1 MGRTTYKTA
10 PKAGLYTRLSVDDGI
25 TDRESNSITSQKQ
38 MLMQYAQYHGIEV
51 AETYV
56 DDGYSGT
63 NYDRPAFRQLIEDIQ
78 DGEVSTLITKDLSRL
93 GRNYLE
99 TGTYIEVFFPNHN
112 VRYIAIND
120 GVDSIDNAQMD
131 ITPFRNIINEMY
143 AKDTSRKIKSA
154 LHARRMQGKYMATTA
169 PFGYQKD
176 EKDHNHL
183 VIDEVT
189 APVVELIFSIAEE
202 GVGLHTICNRLRKA
216 KVIKPSFYKKEMFE
230 RYTDEEKMYDWDTA
244 YVSKILHDPVYAGNL
259 TVAERPTKTMRS
271 KKRQYIPYAEREV
284 IYGTHEPIIEQ
295 SRWNTVQKIL
305 ESRPPVI
312 GESSSGYDNIF
323 RGIIKC
329 ADCGSAML
337 AKVEQKRKRN
347 NVLDKTFYCCTKYRK
362 FGKEGCS
369 SHTIEARTVHEVV
382 LADIQKH
389 AGQALTDRKAMVT
402 EIAER
407 LNLQISADKEQQKKE
422 LRQCKQRVS
431 EIENLYAKLY
441 EDLTRELLT
450 EKRFQMLSARFDS
463 EQEELTAK
471 IKELEKSAIADKE
484 QLSSIEQFA
493 EQISGYAG
501 ITELNF
507 KIINQLIEKILVS
520 EPVEVDGQK
529 IQRLTIHYKFI
540 GALETLE

>member
-1 MGRTTYKTA
+1 MHCCDVI
-10 PKAGLYTRLSVDDGI
+10 LYVRL
-25 TDRESNSITSQKQ
+25 T
-38 MLMQYAQYHGIEV
+38 
-51 AETYV
+51 
-56 DDGYSGT
+56 
-63 NYDRPAFRQLIEDIQ
+63 
-78 DGEVSTLITKDLSRL
+78 
-93 GRNYLE
+93 
-99 TGTYIEVFFPNHN
+99 
-112 VRYIAIND
+112 
-120 GVDSIDNAQMD
+120 
-131 ITPFRNIINEMY
+131 NEMY

-216 KVIKPSFYKKEMFE
+216 KVLKPSFYKKELFE
-230 RYTDEEKMYDWDTA
+230 RFMDEEKMYDWDTA
-244 YVSKILHDPVYAGNL
+244 YVSQILHNPVYAGNL
-259 TVAERPTKTMRS
+259 TVADKPTKTMRS
-271 KKRQYIPYAEREV
+271 KKRQYIPYAEREI

-295 SRWNTVQKIL
+295 NRWNTVQKIL
-305 ESRPPVI
+305 DGRPPVI

-323 RGIIKC
+323 RGVIKC

-407 LNLQISADKEQQKKE
+407 LNLQMSADREQQKKE

-450 EKRFQMLSARFDS
+450 EKRFQMLSARYDS

-471 IKELEKSAIADKE
+471 IKELEKSAIADRE

>member
-1 MGRTTYKTA
+1 MKRAKLNNDKITA
-10 PKAGLYTRLSVDDGI
+10 LYCRLSKDDG
-25 TDRESNSITSQKQ
+25 TNNESMSISTQKT
-38 MLMQYAQYHGIEV
+38 MLKDYAKRNGFLNCQF
-51 AETYV
+51 YV

-323 RGIIKC
+323 RGVIKC

-362 FGKEGCS
+362 FGKDGCS
-369 SHTIEARTVHEVV
+369 SHNIEARTVHEVV

-389 AGQALTDRKAMVT
+389 AGQALADRKAMVT

-407 LNLQISADKEQQKKE
+407 LNLQLSADKEQQKKE

-441 EDLTRELLT
+441 EDLTRELIT

-484 QLSSIEQFA
+484 QLSSIEHFA

>member
-1 MGRTTYKTA
+1 MKRAKLNNDKITA
-10 PKAGLYTRLSVDDGI
+10 LYCRLSKDDG
-25 TDRESNSITSQKQ
+25 TNNESMSISTQKT
-38 MLMQYAQYHGIEV
+38 MLKDYAKRNGFLNCQF
-51 AETYV
+51 YV

-216 KVIKPSFYKKEMFE
+216 KVLKPSFYKKELFE
-230 RYTDEEKMYDWDTA
+230 RFMDEEKMYDWDTA
-244 YVSKILHDPVYAGNL
+244 YVSQILHNPVYAGNL
-259 TVAERPTKTMRS
+259 TVADKPTKTMRS
-271 KKRQYIPYAEREV
+271 KKRQYIPYAEREI

-305 ESRPPVI
+305 QSRPPVI

-323 RGIIKC
+323 RGVIKC
-329 ADCGSAML
+329 ADYGSAML

-362 FGKEGCS
+362 FGKDGCS
-369 SHTIEARTVHEVV
+369 SHNIEARTVHEVV

-407 LNLQISADKEQQKKE
+407 LNLQMSADREQQKKE

-450 EKRFQMLSARFDS
+450 EKRFQMLSARYDS

>member
-1 MGRTTYKTA
+1 MKRAKLNNDKITA
-10 PKAGLYTRLSVDDGI
+10 LYCRLSKDDG
-25 TDRESNSITSQKQ
+25 TNNESMSISTQKT
-38 MLMQYAQYHGIEV
+38 MLKDYAKRNGFLNCQF
-51 AETYV
+51 YV

-216 KVIKPSFYKKEMFE
+216 KVLKPSFYKKELFE
-230 RYTDEEKMYDWDTA
+230 RFMDEEKMYDWDTA
-244 YVSKILHDPVYAGNL
+244 YVSQILHNPVYAGNL
-259 TVAERPTKTMRS
+259 TVADKPTKTMRS
-271 KKRQYIPYAEREV
+271 KKRQYIPYAEREI

-295 SRWNTVQKIL
+295 NRWNNVQKIL
-305 ESRPPVI
+305 QSRPPVI

-323 RGIIKC
+323 RGVIKC

-369 SHTIEARTVHEVV
+369 AHTIEARTVHEVV

-389 AGQALTDRKAMVT
+389 AGQALTDRKAMVM

-407 LNLQISADKEQQKKE
+407 LNLQLSADREQQKKE
-422 LRQCKQRVS
+422 LRQCKQRGS

-441 EDLTRELLT
+441 EDLTRELIT
-450 EKRFQMLSARFDS
+450 EKRFQMLSARYDS

-484 QLSSIEQFA
+484 QLSSIEHFA

-501 ITELNF
+501 IAELNF

-520 EPVEVDGQK
+520 EPVEIDGQK

>member
-1 MGRTTYKTA
+1 MKRAKLNNDKITA
-10 PKAGLYTRLSVDDGI
+10 LYCRLSKDDG
-25 TDRESNSITSQKQ
+25 TNNESMSISTQKT
-38 MLMQYAQYHGIEV
+38 MLKDYAKRNGFLNCQF
-51 AETYV
+51 YV
-56 DDGYSGT
+56 DDGYNGT

-143 AKDTSRKIKSA
+143 AKDTSRKIKSS

-169 PFGYQKD
+169 PFGYQ
-176 EKDHNHL
+176 KDHNHL

-216 KVIKPSFYKKEMFE
+216 KVLKPSFYKKELFE
-230 RYTDEEKMYDWDTA
+230 RFMDEEKMYDWDTA
-244 YVSKILHDPVYAGNL
+244 YVSQILHNPVYAENL
-259 TVAERPTKTMRS
+259 TVADKPTKTMRS
-271 KKRQYIPYAEREV
+271 KKRQYIPFAEREV

-295 SRWNTVQKIL
+295 NRWNNVQKIL
-305 ESRPPVI
+305 QSRPPVI

-323 RGIIKC
+323 RGVIKC

-362 FGKEGCS
+362 FGKDGCS
-369 SHTIEARTVHEVV
+369 SHNIEARTVHEVV

-402 EIAER
+402 EIAE
-407 LNLQISADKEQQKKE
+407 
-422 LRQCKQRVS
+422 
-431 EIENLYAKLY
+431 
-441 EDLTRELLT
+441 
-450 EKRFQMLSARFDS
+450 
-463 EQEELTAK
+463 
-471 IKELEKSAIADKE
+471 
-484 QLSSIEQFA
+484 
-493 EQISGYAG
+493 QISGYAG

-507 KIINQLIEKILVS
+507 KIINQLIEKILIS

>member
-1 MGRTTYKTA
+1 MKRAKLNNDKITA
-10 PKAGLYTRLSVDDGI
+10 LYCRLSKDDG
-25 TDRESNSITSQKQ
+25 TNNESMSISTQKT
-38 MLMQYAQYHGIEV
+38 MLKDYAKRNGFLNCQF
-51 AETYV
+51 YV

-216 KVIKPSFYKKEMFE
+216 KVLKPSFYKKELFE
-230 RYTDEEKMYDWDTA
+230 RFMDEEKMYDWDTA
-244 YVSKILHDPVYAGNL
+244 YVSQILHNPVYAGNL
-259 TVAERPTKTMRS
+259 TVADKPTKTIRS
-271 KKRQYIPYAEREV
+271 KKRQYIPFAEREV

-295 SRWNTVQKIL
+295 NRWNNVQKIL
-305 ESRPPVI
+305 QSRPPVI

-369 SHTIEARTVHEVV
+369 AHTIEARTVHEVV

-407 LNLQISADKEQQKKE
+407 LNLQMSADREQQKKE

-450 EKRFQMLSARFDS
+450 EKRFQMLSARYDS

-471 IKELEKSAIADKE
+471 IKELEKSAIADRE

>member
-1 MGRTTYKTA
+1 MKRAKLNNDKITA
-10 PKAGLYTRLSVDDGI
+10 LYCRLSKDDG
-25 TDRESNSITSQKQ
+25 TNNESMSISTQKT
-38 MLMQYAQYHGIEV
+38 MLKDYAKRNGFLNCQF
-51 AETYV
+51 YV

-154 LHARRMQGKYMATTA
+154 LHARKMQGKYMATTA

-271 KKRQYIPYAEREV
+271 KKRQYIPYAEREI

-295 SRWNTVQKIL
+295 NRWNTVQKIL
-305 ESRPPVI
+305 DGRPPVI

-329 ADCGSAML
+329 TDCGSAML

-389 AGQALTDRKAMVT
+389 AGQALADRKAMVT

-407 LNLQISADKEQQKKE
+407 LNLQLSADKEQQKKE

-441 EDLTRELLT
+441 EDLTRELIT
-450 EKRFQMLSARFDS
+450 EKRFQMLSARYDS

>member
-1 MGRTTYKTA
+1 MKRAKLNNDKITA
-10 PKAGLYTRLSVDDGI
+10 LYCRLSKDDG
-25 TDRESNSITSQKQ
+25 TNNESMSISTQKT
-38 MLMQYAQYHGIEV
+38 MLKDYAKRNGFLNCQF
-51 AETYV
+51 YV

-154 LHARRMQGKYMATTA
+154 LHARKMQGKYMATTA

-216 KVIKPSFYKKEMFE
+216 KVIKPSFYKREMFE

-337 AKVEQKRKRN
+337 AKVEQKRKHN

-389 AGQALTDRKAMVT
+389 AGQALADRKAMVT

-407 LNLQISADKEQQKKE
+407 LNLQMSADREQQKKE

-441 EDLTRELLT
+441 EDLTRELIT

-463 EQEELTAK
+463 EQEELTAR

>member
-1 MGRTTYKTA
+1 MKRAKLNNDKITA
-10 PKAGLYTRLSVDDGI
+10 LYCRLSKDDG
-25 TDRESNSITSQKQ
+25 TNNESMSISTQKT
-38 MLMQYAQYHGIEV
+38 MLKDYAKRNGFLNCQF
-51 AETYV
+51 YV

-154 LHARRMQGKYMATTA
+154 LHARKMQGKYMATTA

-337 AKVEQKRKRN
+337 AKVEQKRKHN

-407 LNLQISADKEQQKKE
+407 LNLQMSADREQQKKE

-441 EDLTRELLT
+441 EDLTRELIT

-463 EQEELTAK
+463 EQEELTAR

>member
-1 MGRTTYKTA
+1 MKRAKLNNDKITA
-10 PKAGLYTRLSVDDGI
+10 LYCRLSKDDG
-25 TDRESNSITSQKQ
+25 TNNESMSISTQKT
-38 MLMQYAQYHGIEV
+38 MLKDYAKRNGFLNCQF
-51 AETYV
+51 YV

-216 KVIKPSFYKKEMFE
+216 KVLKPSFYKKELFE
-230 RYTDEEKMYDWDTA
+230 RFMDEEKMYDWDTA
-244 YVSKILHDPVYAGNL
+244 YVSQILHNPVYAGNL
-259 TVAERPTKTMRS
+259 TVADKPTKTMRS
-271 KKRQYIPYAEREV
+271 KKRQYIPYAEREI

-295 SRWNTVQKIL
+295 NRWNNVQKIL
-305 ESRPPVI
+305 QSRPPVI

-323 RGIIKC
+323 RGVIKC

-369 SHTIEARTVHEVV
+369 AHTIEARTVHEVV

-389 AGQALTDRKAMVT
+389 VGQALTDRKAMVM

-407 LNLQISADKEQQKKE
+407 LNLQLSADREQQKKE

-441 EDLTRELLT
+441 EDLTRELIT
-450 EKRFQMLSARFDS
+450 EKRFQMLSARYDS

-484 QLSSIEQFA
+484 QLSSIEHFA

-501 ITELNF
+501 IAELNF

-520 EPVEVDGQK
+520 EPVEIDGQK

>member
-1 MGRTTYKTA
+1 MKRAKLNNDKITA
-10 PKAGLYTRLSVDDGI
+10 LYCRLSKDDG
-25 TDRESNSITSQKQ
+25 TNNESMSISTQKT
-38 MLMQYAQYHGIEV
+38 MLKDYAKRNGFLNCQF
-51 AETYV
+51 YV

-244 YVSKILHDPVYAGNL
+244 YVSKILRNPVYAGNL

-295 SRWNTVQKIL
+295 NRWNTVQKIL
-305 ESRPPVI
+305 DGRPPVI
-312 GESSSGYDNIF
+312 EESSSGYDNIF
-323 RGIIKC
+323 RGVIKC

-402 EIAER
+402 DIAER
-407 LNLQISADKEQQKKE
+407 LNLQMSADREQQKKE

-441 EDLTRELLT
+441 EDLTRELIT
-450 EKRFQMLSARFDS
+450 EKRFQMLSARYDS

-471 IKELEKSAIADKE
+471 IKELEKSAIADRE

>member
-1 MGRTTYKTA
+1 MKRAKLNNDKITA
-10 PKAGLYTRLSVDDGI
+10 LYCRLSKDDG
-25 TDRESNSITSQKQ
+25 TNNESMSISTQKT
-38 MLMQYAQYHGIEV
+38 MLKDYAKRNGFLNCQF
-51 AETYV
+51 YV

-216 KVIKPSFYKKEMFE
+216 KVLKPSFYKKELFE
-230 RYTDEEKMYDWDTA
+230 RFMDEEKMYDWDTA
-244 YVSKILHDPVYAGNL
+244 YVSQILHNPVYAGNL
-259 TVAERPTKTMRS
+259 TVADKPTKTMRS
-271 KKRQYIPYAEREV
+271 KKRQYIPFAEREV

-295 SRWNTVQKIL
+295 NRWNNVQKIL
-305 ESRPPVI
+305 QSRPPVI

-323 RGIIKC
+323 RGVIKC

-402 EIAER
+402 DIAER
-407 LNLQISADKEQQKKE
+407 LNLQMSADREQQKKE

-471 IKELEKSAIADKE
+471 IKELEKSAIADRE

-520 EPVEVDGQK
+520 EPVEIDGQK
-529 IQRLTIHYKFI
+529 TQRLTIHYKFI